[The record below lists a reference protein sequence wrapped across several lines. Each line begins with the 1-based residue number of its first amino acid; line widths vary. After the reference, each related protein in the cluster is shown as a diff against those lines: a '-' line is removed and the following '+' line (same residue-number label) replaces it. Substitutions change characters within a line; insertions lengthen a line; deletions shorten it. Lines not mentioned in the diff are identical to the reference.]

1 MPPRFFASG
10 IIRGKVPGETFGRA
24 PARPRDRLRSDRSYR
39 PDIRKPT
46 ERGCAALLPAA
57 RKPRSTEE
65 PAVGRQARRTTRQF
79 RPDSCGMRYAR
90 SVRHLRP
97 QHAPRTRPDRRC
109 ARNIRTETGL
119 AATGSRSVRHRKSG
133 RIRQPAEESE
143 LRREAARNTRWIRLA
158 TESGYERP
166 IRTGPLSPP
175 GRNGHRDGRRSVS
188 PPNSA
193 L

>member
-10 IIRGKVPGETFGRA
+10 IIRGKVPGETFRRA

-79 RPDSCGMRYAR
+79 RPAVAACDMHGPSGTYGRSMPLEPGRTAAAPGT
-90 SVRHLRP
+90 SVRLGCNRRP
-97 QHAPRTRPDRRC
+97 QRTTRK
-109 ARNIRTETGL
+109 IRTN
-119 AATGSRSVRHRKSG
+119 
-133 RIRQPAEESE
+133 RQPAEESE

-175 GRNGHRDGRRSVS
+175 GRNGHRDGSRSVS